1 VEVVERF
8 IDSTEPAKYDQ
19 DMLRELLRTGLSERS
34 VTGTLDTR
42 VAVLDA
48 MGSDERS
55 AT

>member
-8 IDSTEPAKYDQ
+8 IDSTTPAEYNQ
-19 DMLRELLRTGLSERS
+19 AVLRELLRNGISEGSRS
-34 VTGTLDTR
+34 GSMDTR

-48 MGSDERS
+48 MGADERS